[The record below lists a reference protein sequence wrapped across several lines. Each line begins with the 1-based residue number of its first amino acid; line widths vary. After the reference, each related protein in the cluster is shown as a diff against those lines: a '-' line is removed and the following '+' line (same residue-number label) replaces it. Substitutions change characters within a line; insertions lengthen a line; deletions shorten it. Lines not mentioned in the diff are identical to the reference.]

1 MQKKLLVILLFISLI
16 VFAPIKTKALTINE
30 TRNNF
35 FSNIYLLEK
44 TDGITSRDE
53 LNDWMNDYNQDDQD
67 CEGSN
72 SILGDPN
79 DEDSVAWLLQQVL
92 NYIKII
98 GPILVVILSSID
110 FAQVIIKSDDDAM
123 KKAQKKLITRLLLAA
138 CLFFIPTLVQV
149 MLDIFG
155 ITSASTCGLS

>member
-1 MQKKLLVILLFISLI
+1 MQKKLLVILLFMSLI
-16 VFAPIKTKALTINE
+16 VFAPMKAMALTISDYE
-30 TRNNF
+30 NNF
-35 FSNIYLLEK
+35 LSNIYLLEK
-44 TDGITSRDE
+44 SQVNSTDD
-53 LNDWMNDYNQDDQD
+53 LDDMMDDYNQEQE

-72 SILGDPN
+72 SILGDPE

-123 KKAQKKLITRLLLAA
+123 KKAQKKLITRLILAA

-155 ITSASTCGLS
+155 ITSAPTCGIS